1 VIKKNDTK
9 SNNSRV
15 FNRIICSNDIT
26 DFNENNPNFYD
37 YINKGTDEVLF
48 SFSVCGDNRPADD
61 YLAQPEVFL
70 KLLELIKGR
79 DISFHMTVGDI
90 INGGTNNSE
99 IVKRQF
105 SDYLDAVKI
114 LPLSIFN
121 SQSPFFCWLSMNH

>member
-1 VIKKNDTK
+1 MIQNLITAEFLIESFAATTSLTLMKTILISMIILIKGLMK
-9 SNNSRV
+9 
-15 FNRIICSNDIT
+15 
-26 DFNENNPNFYD
+26 
-37 YINKGTDEVLF
+37 VLF